1 MSRRL
6 PEFPNLEYLRKQ
18 AKALLP
24 ELQRQR
30 PQSKLAD
37 AQHAIAVDYGFT
49 NWPALKTRVAA
60 LAARCPLAGT
70 WRMDP
75 AKSRRLE
82 SSSAVAVLHIAVTGD
97 VVTITDVVVDAS
109 GHEQR
114 ASIRSAPMARRTRPS
129 TTTL

>member
-1 MSRRL
+1 
-6 PEFPNLEYLRKQ
+6 
-18 AKALLP
+18 
-24 ELQRQR
+24 
-30 PQSKLAD
+30 
-37 AQHAIAVDYGFT
+37 
-49 NWPALKTRVAA
+49 
-60 LAARCPLAGT
+60 
-70 WRMDP
+70 MDP